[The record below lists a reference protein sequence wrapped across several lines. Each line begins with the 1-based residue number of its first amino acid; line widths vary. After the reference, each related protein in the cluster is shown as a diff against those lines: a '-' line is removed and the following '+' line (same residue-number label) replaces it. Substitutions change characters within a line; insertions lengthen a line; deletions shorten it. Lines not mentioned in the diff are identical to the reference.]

1 MLFLGHFSH
10 KTIIFASLL
19 DFNHW
24 TIFEV
29 VSLLKVGKIDY
40 DVLDLSFAQEKYI
53 NPESNKTLVEKI
65 LNKNHSIFLTCLDA
79 KHLRELMLTF
89 NKIKVRIKT
98 SYIELDHKV
107 PIITHSRQKQ
117 KKVCWRLASL
127 CYLMWTCLEW
137 MMLKTMHHGL
147 IHR

>member
-1 MLFLGHFSH
+1 M
-10 KTIIFASLL
+10 
-19 DFNHW
+19 
-24 TIFEV
+24 
-29 VSLLKVGKIDY
+29 LKVGKIDY

-65 LNKNHSIFLTCLDA
+65 LNKNHSVFLTCLDA

-107 PIITHSRQKQ
+107 PIITHS
-117 KKVCWRLASL
+117 
-127 CYLMWTCLEW
+127 MF
-137 MMLKTMHHGL
+137 
-147 IHR
+147 